1 MTLEIRILNPTE
13 AGELFRLRRSALLDS
28 PMAFLASPEDD
39 SASSEAAVR
48 ELLKT
53 QRESVVFGAHTPEL
67 IGMLGLHRATQR
79 KVAHKVNLW
88 GMFVLPAFRGQGVAG
103 QLLDAAIRYACTLDG
118 VTSVH
123 LSVSETAVAARHL
136 YEKAGFETWGVE
148 PDAIRFEG
156 RSVGECRMRLSLGGG
171 I

>member
-48 ELLKT
+48 ELLET
-53 QRESVVFGAHTPEL
+53 QRESAFFGAHTPEL
-67 IGMLGLHRATQR
+67 IGVLGLH
-79 KVAHKVNLW
+79 
-88 GMFVLPAFRGQGVAG
+88 G
-103 QLLDAAIRYACTLDG
+103 
-118 VTSVH
+118 
-123 LSVSETAVAARHL
+123 
-136 YEKAGFETWGVE
+136 AGFETWGVE

-156 RSVGECRMRLSLGGG
+156 RSVGECRMRLSLSGG